1 MLPATWLNARRRT
14 VLLFIDRGEALGVER
29 MAVARYAVGDL
40 FPGVWNPEEQ
50 PDQYARIAEILSAAN
65 PKNIALNFSNDY
77 ALADGLT
84 YSEQRDFSAAL
95 PVELRSRLVSSEP
108 VAVGWLETRTDKEMT
123 AYADVMAI
131 AHDIIAEGF
140 SREAI
145 TPGITT
151 TEDLEWWYRQR
162 VNDLGLT
169 TWFHNSI
176 EIERP
181 KKVSAALM
189 AQGAALDIIYPGD
202 HVHIDFGIIFS
213 KQVKPRRRNTF
224 RGRLAKATHSKISS
238 PPISGWAALATTY
251 LRAAEHRQLTVD

>member
-1 MLPATWLNARRRT
+1 M
-14 VLLFIDRGEALGVER
+14 
-29 MAVARYAVGDL
+29 
-40 FPGVWNPEEQ
+40 
-50 PDQYARIAEILSAAN
+50 
-65 PKNIALNFSNDY
+65 
-77 ALADGLT
+77 
-84 YSEQRDFSAAL
+84 
-95 PVELRSRLVSSEP
+95 
-108 VAVGWLETRTDKEMT
+108 GWLETRTDKEMS
-123 AYADVMAI
+123 AYDNVMAI

-202 HVHIDFGIIFS
+202 HVHIDFGITYLNLQTDTQQNAYIS
-213 KQVKPRRRNTF
+213 KQVKPRRRTTF
-224 RGRLAKATHSKISS
+224 RERLEKATHSKISS
-238 PPISGWAALATTY
+238 LLISGWAAPATTY
-251 LRAAEHRQLTVD
+251 LRAAERRQLTVD